1 MSAERPVPPTSIT
14 SAPAPAVPHWAV
26 LALALA
32 LLNAA
37 LTLGNIWPT
46 PFVRLTGDLSA
57 ELAVALL
64 VLVAARRWIAA
75 RRILV
80 LRLLAS
86 AWVLLMLGRYAAITS
101 QSLWG
106 RDINLYWD
114 MPHVPA
120 VGAMLA
126 AVATPKAILAAIG
139 ALVIVPLVL
148 YAPLRW
154 AFGRVFAATAD
165 ARLRGVLVVLPLLTF
180 VVGAAQRVSEE
191 VPQSPGVATP
201 VTFVWAQQAR
211 QFVYEWSGRGLRDL
225 GPAPVVTSNL
235 AGVQGADI
243 VLLFIESY
251 GAVSWERPSFASAL
265 TRSRTQFLDAIDD
278 TGRDVVSAY
287 VESPTF
293 GGESWLAHVSML
305 SGTEVRDG
313 ATNARLMAQQRD
325 TMVTPFT
332 RHGYRTVAIMPGI
345 KSVWPEGKFYGF
357 DQIYGADA
365 LEYQGP
371 TFGWW
376 DLTDQYALAKMHA
389 MELAATDRPPVFV
402 VLPTIS
408 THTPFLP
415 VPPYQPDWSRMLS
428 PEPYDQAVLDEAWSV
443 LPDWLDLSP
452 GYLATLQYAYETL
465 GGYLRLP
472 RERDLVL
479 IVIGDHQ
486 PPALVSGEG
495 APWDVPIHVITNRH
509 GVLERLRQRGFTS
522 GLAPARPV
530 RGKMHETMPVL
541 LDAFGDGQ

>member
-1 MSAERPVPPTSIT
+1 M
-14 SAPAPAVPHWAV
+14 

-75 RRILV
+75 RRTLV

-126 AVATPKAILAAIG
+126 AVATPTAILAALG

-165 ARLRGVLVVLPLLTF
+165 ARLRGVLVVLPVLTL

-191 VPQSPGVATP
+191 LPQSPGVATP
-201 VTFVWAQQAR
+201 VTFVWAKQAR
-211 QFVYEWSGRGLRDL
+211 QFVYEWSGRGLREL

-235 AGVQGADI
+235 AGVQGADV

-313 ATNARLMAQQRD
+313 ATNSRLMAQQRD

-332 RHGYRTVAIMPGI
+332 RQGYRTVAIMPGI

-365 LEYQGP
+365 LEYEGP
-371 TFGWW
+371 PFGWW
-376 DLTDQYALAKMHA
+376 DLTDQYALAKLHA
-389 MELAATDRPPVFV
+389 MELAAKNRPPVFV

-428 PEPYDQAVLDEAWSV
+428 REPYDQAVLDEAWSV

-495 APWDVPIHVITNRH
+495 APWDVPIHVITNRR

-541 LDAFGDGQ
+541 LEAFGDGQ